1 MGRVA
6 TMARVARALPG
17 VAVALALALVTRSS
31 SSAPKQARDYVLE
44 PPPRGLWA
52 VVDAYT
58 VGAQGALELRVPIE
72 DESTGMVHLRASSL
86 ASLGYGEVAGHLDA
100 RISML
105 TVGGSVGYRDVWRTI
120 EGGPGEELTRDARP
134 SVERERG
141 RAATWPFAEGRAR
154 LTVPLESLFLL
165 AVGTARRED
174 GPANAFDWFHANVHD
189 GGLLLKLDATL
200 FVEAGAG
207 SGKTTALVGRV
218 TNLVLQGV
226 PVGSIAAITFTELTR
241 PGLLRRED
249 LVFASVLASPGDR
262 EMGYSAL
269 GLPIWALVAYRAQLR
284 MW

>member
-44 PPPRGLWA
+44 PPPRGRWA

-200 FVEAGAG
+200 FVRDRRFGALGPSVRFMDLPRDGARRQELAAG
-207 SGKTTALVGRV
+207 
-218 TNLVLQGV
+218 
-226 PVGSIAAITFTELTR
+226 FTLLTR